1 MNRLNIAGLAL
12 ALMVGGPGLADS
24 HGHKKH
30 SHGIIKK
37 TGQTM
42 EGLTVKGGWARAST
56 PGLKMLP
63 PT

>member
-30 SHGIIKK
+30 SHGIMKK
-37 TGQTM
+37 MGQTM
-42 EGLTVKGGWARAST
+42 EGLTAVSYTHLRAHETDS
-56 PGLKMLP
+56 
-63 PT
+63 